1 MADEDPRDAL
11 TVPRLSPRQH
21 RALLDLLEQQIALED
36 EEPLPA
42 RPALGVVDGDGVI
55 YQVACS
61 ARFTAAIKAES
72 TPVCRWAEGPAGLA
86 CSGCGKVVREGEDLF
101 LTISRLFG

>member
-11 TVPRLSPRQH
+11 IVPRLSPRQH
-21 RALLDLLEQQIALED
+21 RALLDILEQQIALDD
-36 EEPLPA
+36 EPHPA

-55 YQVACS
+55 YQVACA
-61 ARFTAAIKAES
+61 ARFQAAMHGEPG
-72 TPVCRWAEGPAGLA
+72 PVCRWTETDVGHA
-86 CSGCGKVVREGEDLF
+86 CTACGKLVREGEDLF